1 MLISCTSSREVAPV
15 QNPIFSQG
23 KHLPHPPSTQIRVFV
38 GFQTH
43 PNPNTTI
50 FHQTLSKHNLS
61 KYRIT
66 RSLPLYS
73 HPFQIEEGLERTPK
87 FRSFRGFKLNFCTNS
102 GTPSPKS
109 SKGSSRRFK
118 YGGSLQS
125 SLGYSPLSSR
135 SFEIKD
141 GLERTPKTRSFRE
154 FKLNCHRVAA
164 TPSPKSSKGSSR
176 RWKYGGLLQ
185 SNLRSSPLFSCSFEI
200 EDGMERTPNSR
211 FVKGYKLH
219 CHRIAATLSPKSSKG
234 ISRGWKYGG
243 SLPLILRDLET
254 GSDIDRSLD
263 LWVGKLT
270 SKEQTIILK
279 EQRDWRCAL
288 SVFRWMRAQQDYVPN
303 VIHYNVVFRILGRA
317 QQWDELRLLWIEMGK
332 DGVFPTNN
340 TYGMLVDVYG
350 KAGLVKE
357 ALLWIKHMRV
367 RGIFPD
373 EVTMNT
379 AIRVLKDAGEYDRAE
394 KIFKDWC
401 SGLVELG
408 DLDLNSVASDS
419 DLDHISSKHFLLTEL
434 FKAGGRIPPPKIS
447 AGDEEGLVRKPRL
460 ASTYNTLID
469 LYGKAGRLGDAS
481 NAFAEMLRSG
491 VVPDAFTFN
500 TMIHICGSRGHL
512 SEAESLLSKMEE
524 RRISP
529 DIKTFNIF
537 LSLYGKVGNI
547 DAVISFYRKIKEVG
561 LLPDVVTHRTILQIL
576 CERKMIQ
583 EVEDVIN
590 EMEKSGACIDE
601 HSLPVVMKMYI
612 EGDILDRARN
622 FLERHCTN
630 AAISSKIYAAIID
643 AYAEKG
649 LWTEAEFV
657 FSEKRDLGRKDTVEY
672 NVMIKAYGRAKRYDK
687 ALSLFGSMKT
697 NGIWPDECTY
707 NSLIQMLSGGELL
720 DSARDL
726 LAKMKDAGF
735 TPRCATFSAV
745 IASCVR
751 SNMVEDAIDVFQ
763 EMIRAGVEPNEVVY
777 GSLINAFAEDGKV
790 EEALNYFHLMEESGL
805 AANQII
811 FTSLIKAYGKVGC
824 WKEAHELYEK
834 MKGLE
839 GGPDVVASNCM
850 IDLCADLGMAYE
862 AESIFNHLKE
872 TGRAD
877 VVSFTTM
884 MHLYKNM
891 GMLDKAID
899 VAQEMQHSG
908 LLDDCASFG
917 NAMSSYAA
925 NGQLRECGELLHQM
939 LQMRILPD
947 AATFRVMLTM
957 LKKGGLPVES
967 VTQLNLL
974 YEDGKPY
981 ARQAIITSVFSV
993 VGLHDVALNSCE
1005 IFTKPGLDLDS
1016 SIYNVAI
1023 YAYGTCGM
1031 LEGVKRI
1038 YRQMNFGEI
1047 ELNESLFRAVIN
1059 AYRDAGKHDLA
1070 EMVNQEMRFS
1080 FQSQE
1085 MEHQEMVNHDSDV
1098 ESESF
1103 SDMYT
1108 SGQHSGDEC

>member
-1 MLISCTSSREVAPV
+1 MLISCSCSRELGPGNF

-23 KHLPHPPSTQIRVFV
+23 KHLPRPLSNQIRIFL

-43 PNPNTTI
+43 PDPNTTV
-50 FHQTLSKHNLS
+50 FPQTLSKHNFR
-61 KYRIT
+61 KNRIT
-66 RSLPLYS
+66 GSPALFS
-73 HPFQIEEGLERTPK
+73 SAFQIGEGVERTPK
-87 FRSFRGFKLNFCTNS
+87 FRSFRGSKLNCHTKS
-102 GTPSPKS
+102 GTPS
-109 SKGSSRRFK
+109 
-118 YGGSLQS
+118 L
-125 SLGYSPLSSR
+125 
-135 SFEIKD
+135 
-141 GLERTPKTRSFRE
+141 
-154 FKLNCHRVAA
+154 
-164 TPSPKSSKGSSR
+164 KSSKGSSR
-176 RWKYGGLLQ
+176 RWKYRGSLP
-185 SNLRSSPLFSCSFEI
+185 SNLGNSPLLSCSFEI
-200 EDGMERTPNSR
+200 EDSLERTPKSR
-211 FVKGYKLH
+211 SLKGFKLN
-219 CHRIAATLSPKSSKG
+219 CQRVASTPSAKSSR
-234 ISRGWKYGG
+234 SSNRRRKYGG
-243 SLPLILRDLET
+243 SLPSVLRDLET
-254 GSDIDRSLD
+254 GNDIDQSLD
-263 LWVGKLT
+263 LWVGKLS

-279 EQRDWRCAL
+279 EQRDWRSAL
-288 SVFRWMRAQQDYVPN
+288 RVFRWMRAQKDYVPN

-357 ALLWIKHMRV
+357 ALLWLKHMRV

-379 AIRVLKDAGEYDRAE
+379 AVRVLKDAGEYDRAE
-394 KIFKDWC
+394 QFFNDWC
-401 SGLVELG
+401 SGQMELG
-408 DLDLNSVASDS
+408 DLDLNSIASDS
-419 DLDHISSKHFLLTEL
+419 VSSHISPKHFLLTEL

-460 ASTYNTLID
+460 AATYNTLID

-512 SEAESLLSKMEE
+512 SEAESLLGKMEE
-524 RRISP
+524 RRIAP

-537 LSLYGKVGNI
+537 LSLYGNVGNI
-547 DAVISFYRKIKEVG
+547 DAVLSFYRKIKEVG
-561 LLPDVVTHRTILQIL
+561 LCPDVVTHRTILQIL
-576 CERKMIQ
+576 CKKKMMQ

-590 EMEKSGACIDE
+590 EMEESGACIDE

-612 EGDILDRARN
+612 EGGFLDRAKN
-622 FLERHCTN
+622 FLEKHCTN
-630 AAISSKIYAAIID
+630 GAISSKTFAAIID

-649 LWTEAEFV
+649 LWTEAEHV
-657 FSEKRDLGRKDTVEY
+657 FFEKRDLGRKDTVEY
-672 NVMIKAYGRAKRYDK
+672 NVMIKAYGKARLYDK
-687 ALSLFGSMKT
+687 ALSLFGSMKI

-726 LAKMKDAGF
+726 LAKMQDAGLK
-735 TPRCATFSAV
+735 PRCATFSAV
-745 IASCVR
+745 IAGCMR
-751 SNMVEDAIDVFQ
+751 SSRVSDAIDVFQ

-777 GSLINAFAEDGKV
+777 GSLINALAEDGKV
-790 EEALNYFHLMEESGL
+790 EEALNYFCMMKESGL

-811 FTSLIKAYGKVGC
+811 YTSLIKAYGKVGC
-824 WKEAHELYEK
+824 WKEAQELYEK

-839 GGPDVVASNCM
+839 GGPDVVASNSM
-850 IDLCADLGMAYE
+850 IDLCSGLDMVHE
-862 AESIFNHLKE
+862 AESIFNRLKE

-884 MHLYKNM
+884 MHLYKSM
-891 GMLDKAID
+891 GMLDKSID
-899 VAQEMQHSG
+899 VAQEMQYSG
-908 LLDDCASFG
+908 LLDDCTSFG

-939 LQMRILPD
+939 LQKRILPD
-947 AATFRVMLTM
+947 AATFKVMFTV
-957 LKKGGLPVES
+957 LKKGGMPVES
-967 VTQLNLL
+967 VTQLNSL
-974 YEDGKPY
+974 YENGKPY

-993 VGLHDVALNSCE
+993 VGSHDVALNSCE
-1005 IFTKPGLDLDS
+1005 IFKPGLDLDS

-1023 YAYGTCGM
+1023 YAYGACGRVDKALNMFMQMQDRGLKPDIVTYIYLVGCYGKAGM

-1038 YRQMNFGEI
+1038 YSQMKFGEI
-1047 ELNESLFRAVIN
+1047 ELNESLFRAVID

-1085 MEHQEMVNHDSDV
+1085 MEHEEMVSLDSDIED
-1098 ESESF
+1098 ESSF
-1103 SDMYT
+1103 DM
-1108 SGQHSGDEC
+1108 